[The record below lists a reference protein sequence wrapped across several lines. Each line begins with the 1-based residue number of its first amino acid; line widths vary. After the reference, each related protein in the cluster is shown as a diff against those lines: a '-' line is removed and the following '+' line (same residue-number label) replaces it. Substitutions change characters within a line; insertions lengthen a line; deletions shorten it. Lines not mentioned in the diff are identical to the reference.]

1 MKKLINLQLL
11 ALFLLFITFQSSHSE
26 PGKIDFGIT
35 GGYLNASNEV
45 HYVYSCDFKKFMDNF
60 NQGGYFTGIV
70 LEYPLGLGLGSSIIT
85 RLHFNSFSYNYYVD
99 GASYPSL
106 VDDGNGGYKTIYE
119 HTNWDRAGNNSLLS
133 LDLLP
138 KIVIPYLNMGVFA
151 GISASYLI
159 HNDYKEIYRSSF
171 PIHLSYPQMIEYEK
185 KGYRISYEENAIYY
199 KEGEIPYKNN
209 FRYSIKAGLNYDL
222 NLGKFCIS
230 PFISMDFPLND
241 VVNGANT
248 ACPSDTNNVRTNL
261 HWRISYYQ
269 CGIDIKYLF

>member
-1 MKKLINLQLL
+1 MKKLFKLSLL
-11 ALFLLFITFQSSHSE
+11 ALFLLSFAFQSSHTE
-26 PGKIDFGIT
+26 PGKLGIGLT
-35 GGYLNASNEV
+35 GGYLNASNDV
-45 HYVYSCDFKKFMDNF
+45 HYVYSCDFKKSMDNF
-60 NQGGYFTGIV
+60 NQGGYFAGIV

-119 HTNWDRAGNNSLLS
+119 HSNWDRAGNNSLLS

-138 KIVIPYLNMGVFA
+138 KIVIPFLKLGVFA
-151 GISASYLI
+151 GISVSYLI
-159 HNDYKEIYRSSF
+159 HNDYSEIYRLPSLF
-171 PIHLSYPQMIEYEK
+171 PLSYPQTQELIN

-199 KEGEIPYKNN
+199 KEGEIPFKND
-209 FRYSIKAGLNYDL
+209 FRYAIKAGLNYDL

-230 PFISMDFPLND
+230 PFITMDFPLND

-248 ACPSDTNNVRTNL
+248 ACPSDTNNIRTNL
-261 HWRISYYQ
+261 HWRITYYQ
-269 CGIDIKYLF
+269 FGIDLKYLF